1 MSEQKPVLI
10 KDAAAT
16 APHGGAAPSPWLL
29 RWTQAM
35 GAGKSAL
42 DLACGASRHAR
53 LLAAR
58 GMQVTALDRDAQA
71 LAGLHGLCEVVQ
83 ADIEA
88 GPWPLPGR
96 QFDLVL
102 VSNYLWRPLLPTIV
116 ASVAPGGWLIYET
129 FAAGQQTIGR
139 PSRADF
145 LLEPGELLRACE
157 GLRVV
162 AFEDGYEG
170 GNERGDGQVN
180 PRYVQRVAALRET
193 PMTGVYQRYRLD

>member
-1 MSEQKPVLI
+1 MTEKKAVVI
-10 KDAAAT
+10 NAAA
-16 APHGGAAPSPWLL
+16 AAGPHGSGAPSPWLL

-35 GAGKSAL
+35 AAGKSAL
-42 DLACGASRHAR
+42 DLACGAGRHAR

-58 GMQVTALDRDAQA
+58 GMQVTAVDRDMQA
-71 LAGLHGLCEVVQ
+71 LAGLRGLCEVVQ

-102 VSNYLWRPLLPTIV
+102 VSNYLWRPLLPTIC

-139 PSRADF
+139 PSRAEF
-145 LLEPGELLRACE
+145 LLEPGELLKACE
-157 GLRVV
+157 DLRVV

-170 GNERGDGQVN
+170 GNEGGSGPVN
-180 PRYVQRVAALRET
+180 PRYVQRVAALRAT
-193 PMTGVYQRYRLD
+193 PMTGVYQRYLLD